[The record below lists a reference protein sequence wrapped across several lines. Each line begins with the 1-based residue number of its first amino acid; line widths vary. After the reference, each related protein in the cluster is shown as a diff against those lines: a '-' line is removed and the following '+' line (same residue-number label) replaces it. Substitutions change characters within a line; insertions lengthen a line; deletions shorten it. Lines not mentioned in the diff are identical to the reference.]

1 MKITEHHVVRI
12 VAPVPI
18 ERVDGSFGDGR
29 QPTIGDIGVVV
40 HVYPILPAHEAM
52 FIVEC
57 VGDDGSARWLADVK
71 VSELVPVD
79 SASTQLPS
87 A

>member
-1 MKITEHHVVRI
+1 MRMAEHALVRI
-12 VAPVPI
+12 VAAVPA
-18 ERVDGSFGDGR
+18 ERVDGSFGAGH
-29 QPTIGDIGVVV
+29 QPAIGDIGVVV

-57 VGDDGSARWLADVK
+57 VADDGRARWLADVK
-71 VSELVPVD
+71 ASELAPVE
-79 SASTQLPS
+79 SAFTRRPS